1 MVGCS
6 LGAGDMRENAVK
18 RLWEQD
24 RPAFGGWLT
33 ISSAFSAEVM
43 AHQNLDWLCIDMQH
57 GLIDYDTALA
67 MLQAISTTATTPFV
81 RVPWNDSA
89 IIMKM
94 LDAGAYGVIVPMVN
108 SRAEAEA
115 AVAACRYP
123 PQGIRSFGPIR
134 AVYYAGLDY
143 FAHANQE
150 LSCIPQIETTAA
162 LENLDEIL
170 SVEGVDAVYIGP
182 MDLSISLGLPPQMDS
197 DLPAYAEAR
206 QRILE
211 ACRRH
216 NVVAGIHST
225 VATTPKR
232 IAEGFRMVLASSDS
246 GALARAVGEDI
257 RAVRGADPGAP
268 GGSAYQ

>member
-1 MVGCS
+1 MSSYRRS
-6 LGAGDMRENAVK
+6 LGAGNMRENAVK

-33 ISSAFSAEVM
+33 IPSAFSAEVM

-67 MLQAISTTATTPFV
+67 MLQAISTTATIPFV
-81 RVPWNDSA
+81 RVPWNDPG

-94 LDAGAYGVIVPMVN
+94 L
-108 SRAEAEA
+108 
-115 AVAACRYP
+115 
-123 PQGIRSFGPIR
+123 
-134 AVYYAGLDY
+134 
-143 FAHANQE
+143 
-150 LSCIPQIETTAA
+150 AA

-225 VATTPKR
+225 VASTPKR
-232 IAEGFRMVLASSDS
+232 IAEGFRMVLASSDAS
-246 GALARAVGEDI
+246 ALARAVGEDI
-257 RAVRGADPGAP
+257 RAVRGAEPGPA
-268 GGSAYQ
+268 GGPAYQ

>member
-1 MVGCS
+1 
-6 LGAGDMRENAVK
+6 MRENAVK
-18 RLWEQD
+18 RLWQQD
-24 RPAFGGWLT
+24 RPALGGWLM
-33 ISSAFSAEVM
+33 IPSGFSAEVM

-143 FAHANQE
+143 FAYASQE
-150 LSCIPQIETTAA
+150 VSCIPQIETTAA
-162 LENLDEIL
+162 VENLDEIL

-182 MDLSISLGLPPQMDS
+182 MDLSISLGLPMPKRAS
-197 DLPAYAEAR
+197 ASW
-206 QRILE
+206 
-211 ACRRH
+211 RR
-216 NVVAGIHST
+216 AG
-225 VATTPKR
+225 ATTLW
-232 IAEGFRMVLASSDS
+232 LASTPPLRPPPSASLRDFAWFWS
-246 GALARAVGEDI
+246 PRT
-257 RAVRGADPGAP
+257 PAP
-268 GGSAYQ
+268 

>member
-1 MVGCS
+1 
-6 LGAGDMRENAVK
+6 MRENAVK
-18 RLWEQD
+18 RLWQQD
-24 RPAFGGWLT
+24 RPALGGWLT
-33 ISSAFSAEVM
+33 IPSAFSAEVM

-123 PQGIRSFGPIR
+123 PQGIRSFGPVR

-143 FAHANQE
+143 FAYASQE
-150 LSCIPQIETTAA
+150 VSCIPQIETTAA

-216 NVVAGIHST
+216 NIVAGINSS
-225 VATTPKR
+225 ATTAPKR
-232 IAEGFRMVLASSDS
+232 IAEGFRMVLVSSDS
-246 GALARAVGEDI
+246 GAMTRAVGEDV
-257 RAVRGADPGAP
+257 RAVRRTETGAA
-268 GGSAYQ
+268 GGPSYQ

>member
-1 MVGCS
+1 
-6 LGAGDMRENAVK
+6 MRENSVK
-18 RLWEQD
+18 RLWQQGQ
-24 RPAFGGWLT
+24 PALGGWLT
-33 ISSAFSAEVM
+33 IPSAFSAEVM

-67 MLQAISTTATTPFV
+67 MLQAISTTPTTPFV

-108 SRAEAEA
+108 TRAEAEA

-123 PQGIRSFGPIR
+123 PKGIRSFGPVR

-143 FAHANQE
+143 FVYANQE
-150 LSCIPQIETTAA
+150 ICCMPQIETVTA

-182 MDLSISLGLPPQMDS
+182 MDLSISLGLPPQMDG

-211 ACRRH
+211 ACQRH
-216 NVVAGIHST
+216 NVVAGINSSAVT
-225 VATTPKR
+225 APRR
-232 IAEGFRMVLASSDS
+232 IAEGFRLVLVTTDS
-246 GALARAVGEDI
+246 GSLARAAGEDV
-257 RAVRGADPGAP
+257 RAVRAVEPGAP
-268 GGSAYQ
+268 AGPVYQ

>member
-1 MVGCS
+1 
-6 LGAGDMRENAVK
+6 
-18 RLWEQD
+18 
-24 RPAFGGWLT
+24 
-33 ISSAFSAEVM
+33 
-43 AHQNLDWLCIDMQH
+43 
-57 GLIDYDTALA
+57 
-67 MLQAISTTATTPFV
+67 
-81 RVPWNDSA
+81 
-89 IIMKM
+89 MKM

-123 PQGIRSFGPIR
+123 PQGIRSFGPVR

-143 FAHANQE
+143 FAYANQE
-150 LSCIPQIETTAA
+150 VSCIPQIETTAA
-162 LENLDEIL
+162 LDNLEGIL
-170 SVEGVDAVYIGP
+170 GVEGLDAVYIGP

-216 NVVAGIHST
+216 NVVAGINST
-225 VATTPKR
+225 VATAPKR

-246 GALARAVGEDI
+246 GALARAVGEDV
-257 RAVRGADPGAP
+257 RAVRGAGPGAP
-268 GGSAYQ
+268 GGPAYQ

>member
-1 MVGCS
+1 
-6 LGAGDMRENAVK
+6 
-18 RLWEQD
+18 
-24 RPAFGGWLT
+24 
-33 ISSAFSAEVM
+33 
-43 AHQNLDWLCIDMQH
+43 
-57 GLIDYDTALA
+57 
-67 MLQAISTTATTPFV
+67 
-81 RVPWNDSA
+81 
-89 IIMKM
+89 
-94 LDAGAYGVIVPMVN
+94 MVN

-150 LSCIPQIETTAA
+150 VSCIPQIETRAA
-162 LENLDEIL
+162 LDNLDEIL

-257 RAVRGADPGAP
+257 RAVRGAEPGAP
-268 GGSAYQ
+268 GDPSCQ